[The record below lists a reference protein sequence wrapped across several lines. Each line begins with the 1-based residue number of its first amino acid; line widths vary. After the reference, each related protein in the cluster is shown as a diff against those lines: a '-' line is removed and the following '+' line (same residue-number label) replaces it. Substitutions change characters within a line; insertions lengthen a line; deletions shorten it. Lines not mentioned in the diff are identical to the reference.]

1 MFHSSLLLL
10 IFGQLSAQ
18 NLRPRAGRAALAGR
32 ACPKICFFLVYCGS
46 KYLENGLALS
56 AAKNWKEKRV
66 FLFRFSK
73 TLVCMLTL
81 LLSLGS
87 GMALGRL
94 MTSASG
100 RWRGWGLT
108 SSSGQRF
115 PKPSWGRQRPRPR
128 QLRPPLHRELRRS
141 ERIIC
146 FFRAV
151 YFAGAPNFFFLCTEL
166 LQVSATTEKSNQRH
180 ASSIQGGC
188 QTSSVAEQGWIGTGD
203 SATDPSPFPF
213 SSSPPPLSLT
223 LTGPYV
229 AKPLQC
235 VLKQKLRCDTLTLW

>member
-100 RWRGWGLT
+100 RWRGWGLP

-115 PKPSWGRQRPRPR
+115 PKPSWGRPRPR

-151 YFAGAPNFFFLCTEL
+151 YFAGAPNFFFFFVHRTSTGFCHNRKIQPETCVQRSGWLP
-166 LQVSATTEKSNQRH
+166 NQFGGRAGLDRH
-180 ASSIQGGC
+180 
-188 QTSSVAEQGWIGTGD
+188 
-203 SATDPSPFPF
+203 
-213 SSSPPPLSLT
+213 
-223 LTGPYV
+223 
-229 AKPLQC
+229 
-235 VLKQKLRCDTLTLW
+235 R